1 MENFNKNWLV
11 ILLIV
16 LVFTSI
22 GFLFGHMAATHHQK
36 HFRGMHENMMYFN
49 HGCGDEFD
57 MPYDD
62 NDCMSKE
69 NIEIK
74 GCMEKCGGGTSKN
87 DTCKK
92 VIIKKVIK

>member
-22 GFLFGHMAATHHQK
+22 GFLFGHLSATHHQK
-36 HFRGMHENMMYFN
+36 QFRGMQDNMMYFN
-49 HGCGDEFD
+49 HGGGPGCCEEFN
-57 MPYDD
+57 MPFDG
-62 NDCMSKE
+62 CMSKE
-69 NIEIK
+69 DIDVK
-74 GCMEKCGGGTSKN
+74 SCMEKCGGKDS
-87 DTCKK
+87 CKK